1 MKTVRNTTAKTEIQE
16 LIANSPVAL
25 SHTEI
30 QSATNGLCDRVTIYR
45 VLERLTVEGLIQQSC
60 QCRWCCQIRWLS

>member
-1 MKTVRNTTAKTEIQE
+1 MKSVRNTTAKTEIQE

-30 QSATNGLCDRVTIYR
+30 QSANYLLTLCFSD
-45 VLERLTVEGLIQQSC
+45 S
-60 QCRWCCQIRWLS
+60 